1 MEREE
6 LMGLLEQVRRGDTPP
21 EEAARL
27 LERSPAFE
35 DLGYARVDHH
45 RSLRQG
51 TAEVIFGQGKTAEQ
65 IAGIVRCMMD
75 RGSKNILITRLSRE
89 KEEQLRGQFP

>member
-21 EEAARL
+21 EEAAKL

-35 DLGYARVDHH
+35 DLGYAG
-45 RSLRQG
+45 G
-51 TAEVIFGQGKTAEQ
+51 TNHGGL
-65 IAGIVRCMMD
+65 G
-75 RGSKNILITRLSRE
+75 RGR
-89 KEEQLRGQFP
+89 RG